1 MKKTMV
7 GRFVPQKVPVV
18 MQMEALECGAASLSM
33 ILAYYGKWLPLPRV
47 RTELGVSRD
56 GVSAMSIIRGA
67 RSFGMEGK
75 GFRYGVDSL
84 QTKIT
89 LPCILFWN
97 SCHFVG
103 LTGFGKK
110 GAYINAPASGAVVV
124 PMDKFEKQYSG
135 IALEIVPGEHFEP
148 SGRPASVW
156 PFVKQRLKGAGGA
169 LAFLSLSGLA
179 AAVFGIAQ
187 PALSSS
193 FVDKILTGSNT
204 AWLMPLLGILI
215 GMAVLQFLLLAVT
228 ASYQNY
234 VQGRFAVSANCSYL
248 IHVLHLPMQ
257 FFSQRMAGD
266 IAGRQQDNA
275 AVAST
280 LMNTLAPVGVG
291 LITMAVYLIMML
303 SISPVLTL
311 IGVSALVL
319 DLFVA
324 QYISRRRVE
333 ITRVIARDSG
343 VLSGSTAGI
352 LNVMETI
359 KASGAEEG
367 VFAQW
372 TGMQAAVM
380 AGQAKIAK
388 INTYLGTIPGLLLN
402 VANVVLVALGALL
415 IIDGVLTTGMLLALQ
430 SLLQSF
436 MTPASQMIAA
446 GQEMTEMRS
455 GMERIE
461 DVTNYEE
468 DVVFAAGDDEKIT
481 APMTGKVSIRN
492 VTFGYSRQAAP
503 VLKDFSLELTPGRKV
518 ALVGSS
524 GCGKS
529 TIARLVA
536 GLYQPWEGEILFD
549 GKPMSAYDRAAFT
562 SSVAVVDQ
570 DIFLFSGTVK
580 DNFRFADGTI
590 TDADMIRAARDAQV
604 HEAILKHEGGYDARI
619 AEGGS
624 NFSGGQRQQ
633 LEIAR
638 ALAGNPSILI
648 LDEATSALD
657 AQTEALVM
665 DAIKARGMTMLLVA
679 HRLSTIRDADEI
691 LVLKNGVVTERGT
704 HEELLALNG
713 DYAALVSAS

>member
-1 MKKTMV
+1 MKDK
-7 GRFVPQKVPVV
+7 RKRVPVI
-18 MQMEALECGAASLSM
+18 MQMEALECGAASLCM

-56 GVSAMSIIRGA
+56 GVSAKSIIRGA
-67 RSFGMEGK
+67 RNFGMEGK
-75 GFRYGVDSL
+75 GFRYSVDRL
-84 QTKIT
+84 KEKIT

-97 SCHFVG
+97 NCHFVV

-110 GAYINAPASGAVVV
+110 GAYINDPASGAVVV

-135 IALEIVPGEHFEP
+135 VALEIVPGADFVP
-148 SGRPASVW
+148 GGRPTSIW
-156 PFVKQRLKGAGGA
+156 PFVKKRLKGTGSA

-179 AAVFGIAQ
+179 AAVLGVVQ

-204 AWLMPLLGILI
+204 AWLAPLLALLTGL
-215 GMAVLQFLLLAVT
+215 AVVQFLLQAAT
-228 ASYQNY
+228 ASYRNY
-234 VQGRFAVSANCSYL
+234 VQGRFAVSANCDYL
-248 IHVLHLPMQ
+248 MHVLRLPMQ

-275 AVAST
+275 AVA
-280 LMNTLAPVGVG
+280 NTLLNTFAPMGVG
-291 LITMAVYLIMML
+291 LITMAVYLMMML

-311 IGVSALVL
+311 IGVSALVI
-319 DLFVA
+319 DLFAA
-324 QYISRRRVE
+324 QYISRRRV
-333 ITRVIARDSG
+333 TTARVIARDSG
-343 VLSGSTAGI
+343 MLSGTTASI
-352 LNVMETI
+352 LGMMETI

-367 VFAQW
+367 VYGRW
-372 TGMQAAVM
+372 TGMQAAMVC
-380 AGQAKIAK
+380 GQAKISRL
-388 INTYLGTIPGLLLN
+388 NTYWGSIPQLLLN
-402 VANVVLVALGALL
+402 ISNVLLLALGALL
-415 IIDGVLTTGMLLALQ
+415 IIRGELTTGALLALQ

-436 MTPASQMIAA
+436 ITPAEQLIAA
-446 GQEMTEMRS
+446 GQEITEMRS
-455 GMERIE
+455 SMERIE
-461 DVTNYEE
+461 DVTNY
-468 DVVFAAGDDEKIT
+468 DVDEVFADQQAQDKTASPIT
-481 APMTGKVSIRN
+481 GHISIRH

-503 VLKDFSLELTPGRKV
+503 VIKDFSLELTPGRKV

-529 TIARLVA
+529 TMSKLVA

-580 DNFRFADGTI
+580 DNFRFSDGTI
-590 TDADMIRAARDAQV
+590 SDCDMIQAARDAQV
-604 HEAILKHEGGYDARI
+604 HEAILKHPGGYDAYI
-619 AEGGS
+619 VEGGA

-638 ALAGNPSILI
+638 ALAGNPSVLI

-665 DAIKARGMTMLLVA
+665 DAIKARGMTMLLIA

-691 LVLKNGVVTERGT
+691 LVLKDGDVVERGT
-704 HEELLALNG
+704 HDELLALG
-713 DYAALVSAS
+713 GAYTALVNAS

>member
-1 MKKTMV
+1 MKHTRK
-7 GRFVPQKVPVV
+7 KVPVV

-33 ILAYYGKWLPLPRV
+33 ILTYYGKWLPLPQV
-47 RTELGVSRD
+47 RSELGVSRD
-56 GVSAMSIIRGA
+56 GVTALSIVKGA
-67 RSFGMEGK
+67 RSLGMDSK

-84 QTKIT
+84 REKIA

-97 SCHFVG
+97 NNHFVV

-110 GAYINAPASGAVVV
+110 GAYINDPASGAVVV
-124 PMDKFEKQYSG
+124 PMDKFEAQYSG
-135 IALEIVPGEHFEP
+135 IALQIVPGESFEP
-148 SGRPASVW
+148 SGRPTSVW
-156 PFVKQRLKGAGGA
+156 PFVKKRLKGAGAA
-169 LAFLSLSGLA
+169 LTFLSLSGLIS
-179 AAVFGIAQ
+179 AVFGIVQ
-187 PALSSS
+187 PALSST
-193 FVDKILTGSNT
+193 FVDKILTGANT
-204 AWLMPLLGILI
+204 AWLTPLLIILTCL
-215 GMAVLQFLLLAVT
+215 AVLQFLLLAAT

-248 IHVLHLPMQ
+248 MHVLHLPMQ

-291 LITMAVYLIMML
+291 LVSMAVYLVMML
-303 SISPVLTL
+303 SISPLLTL
-311 IGVSALVL
+311 IGVSALL
-319 DLFVA
+319 IDLFVA
-324 QYISRRRVE
+324 RYISRKRVQ
-333 ITRVIARDSG
+333 ITRVISRDTG
-343 VLSGSTAGI
+343 VLSGTTASI

-372 TGMQAAVM
+372 TGMQASVL
-380 AGQAKIAK
+380 AGQAKISR
-388 INTYLGTIPGLLLN
+388 INTFLGTLSNLLLN
-402 VANVVLVALGALL
+402 LSSVVLVALGALL
-415 IIDGVLTTGMLLALQ
+415 IINGELTTGLLLALQ

-436 MTPASQMIAA
+436 ITPAEQLIAA
-446 GQEMTEMRS
+446 GQEMTEMKS
-455 GMERIE
+455 SMERIE
-461 DVTNYEE
+461 DVTNYQQ
-468 DVVFAAGDDEKIT
+468 DPVFNQPEGDL
-481 APMTGKVSIRN
+481 MTDSLSGHVSIRH
-492 VTFGYSRQAAP
+492 VTFGYSRQSP
-503 VLKDFSLELTPGRKV
+503 PLLKDFSLELTPGRKV

-549 GKPMSAYDRAAFT
+549 GKPQSAYDRAAFT
-562 SSVAVVDQ
+562 SAVAVVDQ

-590 TDADMIRAARDAQV
+590 AEADMIRAARDAQI
-604 HEAILKHEGGYDARI
+604 HEAILKHEGGYDAHI
-619 AEGGS
+619 AEGGG

-638 ALAGNPSILI
+638 ALAGDPSILI

-665 DAIKARGMTMLLVA
+665 DAIKQRGMTMLLVA

-691 LVLKNGVVTERGT
+691 LVLKNGTVTERGT
-704 HEELLALNG
+704 HDELLALGG

>member
-1 MKKTMV
+1 MKKATQ
-7 GRFVPQKVPVV
+7 RKKVPMV
-18 MQMEALECGAASLSM
+18 MQMEALECGAASLCM
-33 ILAYYGKWLPLPRV
+33 ILAHYGKWLPLPRV

-56 GVSAMSIIRGA
+56 GVTALSIVKAA
-67 RSFGMEGK
+67 RNFGMESK
-75 GFRYGVDSL
+75 GMRYGVDSL
-84 QTKIT
+84 KEKIA

-97 SCHFVG
+97 NNHFVV
-103 LTGFGKK
+103 LTGFGKR
-110 GAYINAPASGAVVV
+110 GAYINDPASGPVVV
-124 PMDKFEKQYSG
+124 PMEQFTQQYSG
-135 IALEIVPGEHFEP
+135 IALEIKPGESFEP
-148 SGRPASVW
+148 SGRPTSVW
-156 PFVKQRLKGAGGA
+156 PFVKKRLKGAGGA
-169 LAFLSLSGLA
+169 LVFLALSGLA
-179 AAVFGIAQ
+179 AAVLGVVQ

-193 FVDKILTGSNT
+193 FVDKILTSANT
-204 AWLMPLLGILI
+204 AWLFPLLGLLT
-215 GMAVLQFLLLAVT
+215 AVAVVEFCLLCAT

-234 VQGRFAVSANCSYL
+234 VQGRFAVSANCAYL
-248 IHVLHLPMQ
+248 MHVLHLPMQ

-266 IAGRQQDNA
+266 IAARQQDNA

-280 LMNTLAPVGVG
+280 LLNTLAPVGVG
-291 LITMAVYLIMML
+291 LVTMAVYLVMML
-303 SISPVLTL
+303 SISPLLTL

-319 DLFVA
+319 DLLVA
-324 QYISRRRVE
+324 RFISRKRVE
-333 ITRVIARDSG
+333 ITRVISRDSG
-343 VLSGSTAGI
+343 VLTGSTASI

-372 TGMQAAVM
+372 TGMQASVM

-388 INTYLGTIPGLLLN
+388 INTFLGTLPQLLLN
-402 VANVVLVALGALL
+402 IANAVLVALGALL
-415 IIDGVLTTGMLLALQ
+415 IINGQLTTGMLLALQ

-436 MTPASQMIAA
+436 MTPAQQLIAA

-455 GMERIE
+455 NMERIE

-468 DVVFAAGDDEKIT
+468 DPLFTPSEVEKLT
-481 APMTGKVSIRN
+481 TPLTGSVSIRHI
-492 VTFGYSRQAAP
+492 TFGYSRQTPP
-503 VLKDFSLELTPGRKV
+503 VLEDFSLELTPGRKV
-518 ALVGSS
+518 ALVGAS

-536 GLYQPWEGEILFD
+536 GLYQPWSGEILFD
-549 GKPMSAYDRAAFT
+549 GKPQSAYDRAAFT

-590 TDADMIRAARDAQV
+590 TDADMIHAARDAQV
-604 HEAILKHEGGYDARI
+604 HEAILKHDGGYDAHI
-619 AEGGS
+619 AEGGG

-638 ALAGNPSILI
+638 ALAGNPAILI
-648 LDEATSALD
+648 LDEGTSALD

-665 DAIKARGMTMLLVA
+665 DAIRQRGMTMLLVA

-691 LVLKNGVVTERGT
+691 LVLKNGKVAERGT
-704 HEELLALNG
+704 HDELLTLG
-713 DYAALVSAS
+713 GEYAALVSAG

>member
-1 MKKTMV
+1 MKWTRK
-7 GRFVPQKVPVV
+7 KVPMV

-33 ILAYYGKWLPLPRV
+33 ILAYYGKWLPLPSV

-67 RSFGMEGK
+67 RNFGMEGK
-75 GFRYGVDSL
+75 GFRYGVESL
-84 QTKIT
+84 KTKIT

-97 SCHFVG
+97 NCHFVV

-110 GAYINAPASGAVVV
+110 GAYINDPAIGPVVV
-124 PMDKFEKQYSG
+124 PMEKFAKQYSG
-135 IALEIVPGEHFEP
+135 VALQIVPGEGFEP
-148 SGRPASVW
+148 SGRPTSVL
-156 PFVKQRLKGAGGA
+156 PFVKKRLKGAGSA
-169 LAFLSLSGLA
+169 LAFLTLAGLV
-179 AAVFGIAQ
+179 AAVLDIAQ
-187 PALSSS
+187 PTLSSS
-193 FVDKILTGSNT
+193 FVDKILTGENT
-204 AWLMPLLGILI
+204 AWLTPLLVILS
-215 GMAVLQFLLLAVT
+215 GMAVLQFLLLAAT
-228 ASYQNY
+228 AAYQNY
-234 VQGRFAVSANCSYL
+234 VQGRFAVSANCDYL
-248 IHVLHLPMQ
+248 MHVLHLPMQ
-257 FFSQRMAGD
+257 FFFQRMAGD
-266 IAGRQQDNA
+266 IAARQQDNA
-275 AVAST
+275 SVANT

-291 LITMAVYLIMML
+291 LISMAVYLVMMI
-303 SISPVLTL
+303 SISPPLTL

-324 QYISRRRVE
+324 QLIAYKRMNI
-333 ITRVIARDSG
+333 IRVIARDTG

-380 AGQAKIAK
+380 AGQAKISK
-388 INTYLGTIPGLLLN
+388 INTFLGTLPGLLLN
-402 VANVVLVALGALL
+402 IANVVLMVLGALL
-415 IIDGVLTTGMLLALQ
+415 IMNGKLTTGMLLALQ

-436 MTPASQMIAA
+436 ITPASQLIAA

-455 GMERIE
+455 SMERIE

-468 DVVFAAGDDEKIT
+468 DKIFAEGQGEKIT
-481 APMTGKVSIRN
+481 DLLVGNISIRN
-492 VTFGYSRQAAP
+492 VTFGYSKCSPP
-503 VLKDFSLELTPGRKV
+503 VLKDFSLELCPGRKV

-549 GKPMSAYDRAAFT
+549 GKLMSAYDRAAFT

-570 DIFLFSGTVK
+570 DILLFSGTVK
-580 DNFRFADGTI
+580 DNFRFSDGTI
-590 TDADMIRAARDAQV
+590 SDADMIRAARDAQV
-604 HEAILKHEGGYDARI
+604 HEAILRHEGGYDAHI
-619 AEGGS
+619 AEGGG

-638 ALAGNPSILI
+638 ALAGNPSVLI

-665 DAIKARGMTMLLVA
+665 DAIQKRGMTLLLVA

-704 HEELLALNG
+704 HDELLAKNG
-713 DYAALVSAS
+713 DYAALVNAS

>member
-1 MKKTMV
+1 MKKTKA
-7 GRFVPQKVPVV
+7 GRFAPKKVPVV

-75 GFRYGVDSL
+75 GFRYGLDSL
-84 QTKIT
+84 KTKIT

-97 SCHFVG
+97 SCHFVV

-110 GAYINAPASGAVVV
+110 GAYINDPASGAVVV

-148 SGRPASVW
+148 SGRPTSVW
-156 PFVKQRLKGAGGA
+156 PFVKKRLKGAGGA

-179 AAVFGIAQ
+179 AAVFGVAQ

-193 FVDKILTGSNT
+193 FVDKILTGANT

-215 GMAVLQFLLLAVT
+215 GMAVLQFLLLAAT

-248 IHVLHLPMQ
+248 MHVLRLPMQ

-266 IAGRQQDNA
+266 IAGRQRDNA
-275 AVAST
+275 AVANT

-324 QYISRRRVE
+324 QCISRRRVE
-333 ITRVIARDSG
+333 ITRDSG

-388 INTYLGTIPGLLLN
+388 INTYLGTLPGLLLN
-402 VANVVLVALGALL
+402 IANVVLVALGALL
-415 IIDGVLTTGMLLALQ
+415 IIDGELTTGMLLALQ

-436 MTPASQMIAA
+436 ITPASQLIAA

-468 DVVFAAGDDEKIT
+468 DAVFAVGEDERIV
-481 APMTGKVSIRN
+481 APMTGNVSIRN
-492 VTFGYSRQAAP
+492 VTFGYSKQAAP

>member
-56 GVSAMSIIRGA
+56 GVSAMSIVRGA

-75 GFRYGVDSL
+75 GFRYGLDSL
-84 QTKIT
+84 KTKIT

-97 SCHFVG
+97 GCHFVV

-110 GAYINAPASGAVVV
+110 GAYINDPASGAVVV

-148 SGRPASVW
+148 SGRPTSVW
-156 PFVKQRLKGAGGA
+156 PFVKKRLRGAGGA

-179 AAVFGIAQ
+179 AAVFGVAQ

-193 FVDKILTGSNT
+193 FVDKILTGANT

-215 GMAVLQFLLLAVT
+215 GMAVLQFLLLAAT

-234 VQGRFAVSANCSYL
+234 VQGRFAVSANCAYL
-248 IHVLHLPMQ
+248 MHVLRLPMQ

-266 IAGRQQDNA
+266 IAGRQRDNA
-275 AVAST
+275 AVANT

-291 LITMAVYLIMML
+291 LITMAVYLVMML

-380 AGQAKIAK
+380 AGQAKISK
-388 INTYLGTIPGLLLN
+388 INTYLGTLPGLLLN
-402 VANVVLVALGALL
+402 IANVVLVALGALL
-415 IIDGVLTTGMLLALQ
+415 IIDGELTTGMLLALQ

-436 MTPASQMIAA
+436 ITPAEQLIAA

-468 DVVFAAGDDEKIT
+468 DAVFAVGEDERIV
-481 APMTGKVSIRN
+481 APMTGNVSIRN
-492 VTFGYSRQAAP
+492 VTFGYSKQAAP

-638 ALAGNPSILI
+638 ALAGNPAILI

-704 HEELLALNG
+704 HDELLALNG

>member
-1 MKKTMV
+1 MKHTRK
-7 GRFVPQKVPVV
+7 KVPVV

-33 ILAYYGKWLPLPRV
+33 ILAYYGKWLPLPQV
-47 RTELGVSRD
+47 RSELGVSRD
-56 GVSAMSIIRGA
+56 GVTALSIVKGA
-67 RSFGMEGK
+67 RSFGMDSK

-84 QTKIT
+84 RQKIT

-97 SCHFVG
+97 NNHFVV

-110 GAYINAPASGAVVV
+110 GAYINDPASGAVVV
-124 PMDKFEKQYSG
+124 PMDKFEAQYSG
-135 IALEIVPGEHFEP
+135 IALQIVPGESFEP
-148 SGRPASVW
+148 SGRPTSVW
-156 PFVKQRLKGAGGA
+156 PFVKKHLKGAGAA
-169 LAFLSLSGLA
+169 LTFLSLSGLIS
-179 AAVFGIAQ
+179 AVFGIVQ
-187 PALSSS
+187 PALSST
-193 FVDKILTGSNT
+193 FVDKILTGANT
-204 AWLMPLLGILI
+204 AWLTPLLIILI
-215 GMAVLQFLLLAVT
+215 GLAVLQFLLLTAT

-248 IHVLHLPMQ
+248 MHVLHLPMQ

-291 LITMAVYLIMML
+291 LVSMAVYLVMML
-303 SISPVLTL
+303 SISPLLTL
-311 IGVSALVL
+311 IGVSALL
-319 DLFVA
+319 IDLFVA
-324 QYISRRRVE
+324 RYISRKQVQ
-333 ITRVIARDSG
+333 ITRVISRDTG
-343 VLSGSTAGI
+343 VLSGTTASI

-372 TGMQAAVM
+372 TGMQASVM
-380 AGQAKIAK
+380 AGQAKISR
-388 INTYLGTIPGLLLN
+388 INTFLGTLPNLLLN
-402 VANVVLVALGALL
+402 LSSVMLVALGALL
-415 IIDGVLTTGMLLALQ
+415 IINGQLTTGLLLALQ

-436 MTPASQMIAA
+436 ITPAEQLIAA
-446 GQEMTEMRS
+446 GQEMTEMKS
-455 GMERIE
+455 SMERIE
-461 DVTNYEE
+461 DVTNYQQ
-468 DVVFAAGDDEKIT
+468 DPVFNQPEGEL
-481 APMTGKVSIRN
+481 MTDSLSGHVSIRHM
-492 VTFGYSRQAAP
+492 TFGYSRQSP
-503 VLKDFSLELTPGRKV
+503 PLLKDFSLELTPGRKV

-536 GLYQPWEGEILFD
+536 GLYQPWGGEILFD
-549 GKPMSAYDRAAFT
+549 GKPQSAYDRAAFT

-590 TDADMIRAARDAQV
+590 TEADMIRAARDAQI
-604 HEAILKHEGGYDARI
+604 HEAILKHEGGYDAHI
-619 AEGGS
+619 AEGGG

-638 ALAGNPSILI
+638 TLAGNPSILI

-665 DAIKARGMTMLLVA
+665 DAIKQRGMTMLLVA

-691 LVLKNGVVTERGT
+691 LVLKNGTVTERGT
-704 HEELLALNG
+704 HDELLALDG

>member
-1 MKKTMV
+1 MKHIRK
-7 GRFVPQKVPVV
+7 KVPVV

-67 RSFGMEGK
+67 RNFGMEGK
-75 GFRYGVDSL
+75 GFRYGLDSL
-84 QTKIT
+84 KTKIT

-97 SCHFVG
+97 NCHFVV
-103 LTGFGKK
+103 LTGFCKK
-110 GAYINAPASGAVVV
+110 GARINDPASGAIVM
-124 PMDKFEKQYSG
+124 PIDKFEKQYSG

-148 SGRPASVW
+148 SGRPTSIW
-156 PFVKQRLKGAGGA
+156 PFVKKRLQGTGGA
-169 LAFLSLSGLA
+169 LAFLSLAGIAS
-179 AAVFGIAQ
+179 AVFGIAQ

-193 FVDKILTGSNT
+193 FVDKILTGANT
-204 AWLMPLLGILI
+204 AWLGPLLGLLI
-215 GMAVLQFLLLAVT
+215 ALAALQFLLTAAT
-228 ASYQNY
+228 ASYQNA
-234 VQGRFAVSANCSYL
+234 VQARFAVSANCDYL
-248 IHVLHLPMQ
+248 MHVLKLPMQ

-266 IAGRQQDNA
+266 IASRQRDNA
-275 AVAST
+275 EVANT
-280 LMNTLAPVGVG
+280 LMTTLAPVGVG

-311 IGVSALVL
+311 IGLSALVL
-319 DLFVA
+319 DLIVA
-324 QYISRRRVE
+324 QMISRKRVE
-333 ITRVIARDSG
+333 ITRVITRDAG
-343 VLSGSTAGI
+343 VLSGTTAGM

-367 VFAQW
+367 MFAQW

-380 AGQAKIAK
+380 AGQAKISRV
-388 INTYLGTIPGLLLN
+388 NTILGAVPGLLLN
-402 VANVVLVALGALL
+402 LSNVVLVALGALL
-415 IIDGVLTTGMLLALQ
+415 IIRGELTVGMLLALQ

-436 MTPASQMIAA
+436 ISPAEQLIAA
-446 GQEMTEMRS
+446 GQEMTEMRTS
-455 GMERIE
+455 MERIE

-468 DVVFAAGDDEKIT
+468 DPVFTRT
-481 APMTGKVSIRN
+481 APKQTATPMTGRVSIRN
-492 VTFGYSRQAAP
+492 VTFGYSTQAAP
-503 VLKDFSLELTPGRKV
+503 VVKDFSLELMPGRKV
-518 ALVGSS
+518 ALVGAS

-580 DNFRFADGTI
+580 DNFQFADGTI
-590 TDADMIRAARDAQV
+590 TEADMIRAARDAQI
-604 HEAILKHEGGYDARI
+604 HEAILKHGSGYDERI
-619 AEGGS
+619 AEGGG

-691 LVLKNGVVTERGT
+691 LVLHGGVVVERGT
-704 HEELLALNG
+704 HDELLALG
-713 DYAALVSAS
+713 GEYAALVSAS

>member
-1 MKKTMV
+1 MKHMKK
-7 GRFVPQKVPVV
+7 KVPIV

-33 ILAYYGKWLPLPRV
+33 ILAYYGKWLPLPKV
-47 RTELGVSRD
+47 RSELGVSRD
-56 GVSAMSIIRGA
+56 GVSALSIIKGG
-67 RSFGMEGK
+67 RSFGMECK
-75 GFRYGVDSL
+75 GFRYGADVL
-84 QTKIT
+84 QEKIV

-97 SCHFVG
+97 NNHFVV
-103 LTGFGKK
+103 LTGFSKK
-110 GAYINAPASGAVVV
+110 GACINDPARGAVVV
-124 PMDKFEKQYSG
+124 PMAQFKEQYSG
-135 IALEIVPGEHFEP
+135 IALQIVPGESFEP
-148 SGRPASVW
+148 SGRPTSIL
-156 PFVKQRLKGAGGA
+156 PFVKKRLKGAGGA
-169 LAFLSLSGLA
+169 LAFLTISGLLSA
-179 AAVFGIAQ
+179 AFGIAQ

-193 FVDKILTGSNT
+193 FVDKVLTGANT
-204 AWLMPLLGILI
+204 AWLTPLLSILI
-215 GMAVLQFLLLAVT
+215 GLAILQFLLLASTV
-228 ASYQNY
+228 SYQNY

-248 IHVLHLPMQ
+248 MHVLHLPMQ

-266 IAGRQQDNA
+266 IADRQRDNA
-275 AVAST
+275 AVAKT
-280 LMNTLAPVGVG
+280 LINTLAPVGVG
-291 LITMAVYLIMML
+291 LVSMTVYLIMML
-303 SISPVLTL
+303 SISPLLTL
-311 IGVSALVL
+311 IGVSALVI

-324 QYISRRRVE
+324 RYISRRRVQ
-333 ITRVIARDSG
+333 ITRVISRDSG
-343 VLSGSTAGI
+343 VLSGTTASI

-372 TGMQAAVM
+372 TGMQASVM
-380 AGQAKIAK
+380 AGQARISRM
-388 INTYLGTIPGLLLN
+388 NTFIGSLPTLLLN
-402 VANVVLVALGALL
+402 LSNVVLVALGALL
-415 IIDGVLTTGMLLALQ
+415 IINGELTTGMLLALQ

-436 MTPASQMIAA
+436 MTPAQQLIAA
-446 GQEMTEMRS
+446 GQEMTEMHS
-455 GMERIE
+455 SMERIE
-461 DVTNYEE
+461 DVTNYEQ
-468 DVVFAAGDDEKIT
+468 DPVFAEPQGELIT
-481 APMTGKVSIRN
+481 EPLTGHVSIRHI
-492 VTFGYSRQAAP
+492 TFGYSKQAVP
-503 VLKDFSLELTPGRKV
+503 LLKDFSLELTPGRKV

-529 TIARLVA
+529 TIAKLLA
-536 GLYQPWEGEILFD
+536 GLYQPWDGEILFD
-549 GKPMSAYDRAAFT
+549 GKPQSAYDRAAFT

-590 TDADMIRAARDAQV
+590 TEADMIHAARDAQV

-619 AEGGS
+619 AEGGG

-665 DAIKARGMTMLLVA
+665 DAVKQRGMTMLLVA

-691 LVLKNGVVTERGT
+691 IVLRNGTVTERGT
-704 HEELLALNG
+704 HDELMALGG

>member
-1 MKKTMV
+1 MKMQRK
-7 GRFVPQKVPVV
+7 KVPVV

-56 GVSAMSIIRGA
+56 GVSAMSIIKGA
-67 RSFGMEGK
+67 RSFGMQGK
-75 GFRYGVDSL
+75 GFRYGLDSL
-84 QTKIT
+84 QEKIA

-97 SCHFVG
+97 NNHFVV
-103 LTGFGKK
+103 LTGFCKK
-110 GAYINAPASGAVVV
+110 GACINDPAKGAVVV
-124 PMDKFEKQYSG
+124 PMDKFEAQYSG
-135 IALEIVPGEHFEP
+135 IALEIVPGENFEP
-148 SGRPASVW
+148 SGHPTSVW
-156 PFVKQRLKGAGGA
+156 PFVKKRLRGAGSA
-169 LAFLSLSGLA
+169 LVFLSLSGMA

-187 PALSSS
+187 PALTSS
-193 FVDKILTGSNT
+193 FVDKVLTGSNT

-215 GMAVLQFLLLAVT
+215 GLAVLQFLLLCAT
-228 ASYQNY
+228 AAYRNY
-234 VQGRFAVSANCSYL
+234 VQGRFAVSANCAYL
-248 IHVLHLPMQ
+248 MHVLQLPMQ
-257 FFSQRMAGD
+257 FFHQRMAGD
-266 IAGRQQDNA
+266 IAGRQRDNA
-275 AVAST
+275 EVANT
-280 LMNTLAPVGVG
+280 LLNTLAPVGVG
-291 LITMAVYLIMML
+291 LITMAVYLVMML

-311 IGVSALVL
+311 IGVSALVI

-324 QYISRRRVE
+324 QCISRRRVE
-333 ITRVIARDSG
+333 VTRIISRDTG

-359 KASGAEEG
+359 KASGAEDG

-380 AGQAKIAK
+380 AGQAKIAR
-388 INTYLGTIPGLLLN
+388 INTYLGSIPGLLLSIS
-402 VANVVLVALGALL
+402 NVVLVALGALL
-415 IIDGVLTTGMLLALQ
+415 IIQGELTTGLLLALQ

-436 MTPASQMIAA
+436 ITPAEQLIAA

-455 GMERIE
+455 SMERIE
-461 DVTNYEE
+461 DVTNYEQDPIFVAQGE
-468 DVVFAAGDDEKIT
+468 ESSPLSGH
-481 APMTGKVSIRN
+481 VSIRN
-492 VTFGYSRQAAP
+492 VTFGYSKQAAP
-503 VLKDFSLELTPGRKV
+503 IVKDFSLELTPGRKV

-529 TIARLVA
+529 TISRLVA

-549 GKPMSAYDRAAFT
+549 GKPMKAYDRAAFT

-604 HEAILKHEGGYDARI
+604 HEAILKHEGGYEARI
-619 AEGGS
+619 VEGGG

-638 ALAGNPSILI
+638 ALAGNPSVII

-657 AQTEALVM
+657 AQTESLVM

-691 LVLKNGVVTERGT
+691 LVLHNGTVTERGT
-704 HEELLALNG
+704 HEELLALGG

>member
-1 MKKTMV
+1 MKMQRK
-7 GRFVPQKVPVV
+7 KVPVV

-33 ILAYYGKWLPLPRV
+33 ILAYHGKWLPLPQV

-67 RSFGMEGK
+67 RNFGMQGK
-75 GFRYGVDSL
+75 GFRYGVDNL
-84 QTKIT
+84 REKVA
-89 LPCILFWN
+89 LPCILFWDN
-97 SCHFVG
+97 NHFVV

-110 GAYINAPASGAVVV
+110 GAYINDPAKGAVVL
-124 PMDKFEKQYSG
+124 PMDQFEKHYSG
-135 IALEIVPGEHFEP
+135 IALEIVPGENFEP
-148 SGRPASVW
+148 SGRPTSVW
-156 PFVKQRLKGAGGA
+156 PFVKKRLKGAGSA

-179 AAVFGIAQ
+179 AAVFGIVQ
-187 PALSSS
+187 PALTSS

-204 AWLMPLLGILI
+204 VWLMPLLGILT
-215 GMAVLQFLLLAVT
+215 GVAVMQFLLLCATV
-228 ASYQNY
+228 SYQNY
-234 VQGRFAVSANCSYL
+234 VQGRFAVSANCAYL
-248 IHVLHLPMQ
+248 LHVLHLPMQ
-257 FFSQRMAGD
+257 FFHQRMAGD
-266 IAGRQQDNA
+266 IAGRQRDNA
-275 AVAST
+275 EVAST
-280 LMNTLAPVGVG
+280 LLNTLAPVGVG
-291 LITMAVYLIMML
+291 LITMAVYLVMML

-324 QYISRRRVE
+324 QCIARKRVE
-333 ITRVIARDSG
+333 ITRIISRDTG

-359 KASGAEEG
+359 KASGAEDG

-372 TGMQAAVM
+372 TGMQSAVM
-380 AGQAKIAK
+380 AGQAKIAR
-388 INTYLGTIPGLLLN
+388 INTYLGSIPGLLLSISN
-402 VANVVLVALGALL
+402 VLLVALGALL
-415 IIDGVLTTGMLLALQ
+415 IIRGQLTTGMLLALQ

-436 MTPASQMIAA
+436 ITPAEQLIAA

-455 GMERIE
+455 SMERIE
-461 DVTNYEE
+461 DVTNYEQ
-468 DVVFAAGDDEKIT
+468 DAVFDAQGQDCST
-481 APMTGKVSIRN
+481 LSGHVSIRH
-492 VTFGYSRQAAP
+492 VTFGYSRQGAP
-503 VLKDFSLELTPGRKV
+503 VVKDFSLELTPGRKV

-529 TIARLVA
+529 TISRLVA

-549 GKPMSAYDRAAFT
+549 GKPMTAYDRANFT
-562 SSVAVVDQ
+562 SCVAVVDQ

-590 TDADMIRAARDAQV
+590 TGADMIRAAKDAQV

-619 AEGGS
+619 AEGGA

-638 ALAGNPSILI
+638 ALAGNPSVLI

-665 DAIKARGMTMLLVA
+665 DAIKERGMTMLLVA

-691 LVLKNGVVTERGT
+691 LFLKNGVVTERGT
-704 HEELLALNG
+704 HEELLALGG

>member
-1 MKKTMV
+1 MKMV
-7 GRFVPQKVPVV
+7 RKKVPVV

-33 ILAYYGKWLPLPRV
+33 ILAYHGKWLPLPQV

-67 RSFGMEGK
+67 RSFGMQGK

-84 QTKIT
+84 QEKIA
-89 LPCILFWN
+89 LPCILFWDN
-97 SCHFVG
+97 NHFVV

-110 GAYINAPASGAVVV
+110 GAYINDPAKGAVVL
-124 PMDKFEKQYSG
+124 PMDKFAQHYSG
-135 IALEIVPGEHFEP
+135 IALEIVPGEGFEP
-148 SGRPASVW
+148 SGRPTSVW
-156 PFVKQRLKGAGGA
+156 PFVKKRLRGAGSA
-169 LAFLSLSGLA
+169 LAFLSLAGLA

-187 PALSSS
+187 PALTST
-193 FVDKILTGSNT
+193 FVDKILTGANT
-204 AWLMPLLGILI
+204 AWLMPLLGILV
-215 GMAVLQFLLLAVT
+215 GMAVLQFLLLCATV
-228 ASYQNY
+228 SYQNY
-234 VQGRFAVSANCSYL
+234 VQGRFAVSANCAYL
-248 IHVLHLPMQ
+248 LHVLHLPMQ
-257 FFSQRMAGD
+257 FFHQRMAGD
-266 IAGRQQDNA
+266 IAGRQRDNA
-275 AVAST
+275 EVANT
-280 LMNTLAPVGVG
+280 LLNTLAPVGVG
-291 LITMAVYLIMML
+291 MITMAVYLTMML

-311 IGVSALVL
+311 IGVSALVI

-324 QYISRRRVE
+324 QLIARKRVE
-333 ITRVIARDSG
+333 ITRIVSRDTG
-343 VLSGSTAGI
+343 VLSGSTAG
-352 LNVMETI
+352 LLGVMETI
-359 KASGAEEG
+359 KASGADDG
-367 VFAQW
+367 VYAQW

-380 AGQAKIAK
+380 AGQAKIAR
-388 INTYLGTIPGLLLN
+388 INTYMGSIPALLLSIS
-402 VANVVLVALGALL
+402 NVVLVALGALL
-415 IIDGVLTTGMLLALQ
+415 IIRGELTTGLLLALQ

-436 MTPASQMIAA
+436 ITPAEQFIAA

-455 GMERIE
+455 SMERIE
-461 DVTNYEE
+461 DVTNYEP
-468 DVVFAAGDDEKIT
+468 DAVFT
-481 APMTGKVSIRN
+481 APGTETAPLTGHVSIQN
-492 VTFGYSRQAAP
+492 VTFGYSRQGAP
-503 VLKDFSLELTPGRKV
+503 VVKDFSLELTPGRKV

-529 TIARLVA
+529 TISRLVA
-536 GLYQPWEGEILFD
+536 GLYQPWEGAILFD
-549 GKPMSAYDRAAFT
+549 GKPMTAYDRANFT
-562 SSVAVVDQ
+562 SCVAVVDQ

-590 TDADMIRAARDAQV
+590 TDVDMIRAARDAQV

-619 AEGGS
+619 AEGGA

-638 ALAGNPSILI
+638 ALAGNPSVLI

-691 LVLKNGVVTERGT
+691 LFLKNGIVTERGT
-704 HEELLALNG
+704 HEELLARGG